1 MELPYSNLQLKHWNP
16 NAEHPLILPVHVIC
30 NTSDEEIYENIRI
43 NSARDKVWQKV
54 IPAHDRVAVICG
66 SGPSLKDNLEKIKE
80 KRDQG
85 CVIFALNGAAKFLY
99 ENGVYPDYQV
109 ILDAREETA
118 QLIGPAKEHLFASQ
132 VHPSLFEQVPDAVLW
147 QLDVGKPELFD
158 HYIPDFAII
167 GGAASV
173 GNTTTCLAF
182 AMGYRDLQ
190 LFGYDSSHRDGKGH
204 AFSQPMN
211 DGDPCAS
218 VHFNGKD
225 YIASLTMKLQA
236 EKFQET
242 SRALIDAGCKIEVHG
257 EGLLPDMFRA
267 KTENL
272 SEKEK
277 YERMWSHSTYR
288 KYSPGEDIL
297 HYFLDV
303 ADPQG
308 RIIDFGCG
316 TGRAAKKLSDF
327 GYDVVL
333 VDFASNSRDPEA
345 QHLPFIEWDLT
356 QPLIIQ
362 GEYGY
367 CTDVME
373 HIPPEDVD
381 TVINNIMN
389 AAPNVFFQISTVPDN
404 LGKLINQPLHLTV
417 EPHKA
422 WEERFNRLGYWVE
435 WQKKDPVA
443 SMFYVIKK

>member
-16 NAEHPLILPVHVIC
+16 DAENPLILPVHVIC
-30 NTSDEEIYENIRI
+30 NTSDDEIYENVRI

-54 IPAHDRVAVICG
+54 IPAHDGAAVICG
-66 SGPSLKDNLEKIKE
+66 SGPSLKDNLDKIKD

-85 CVIFALNGAAKFLY
+85 GVIFALNGAAKFLF

-132 VHPSLFEQVPDAVLW
+132 VHPSLFDLVPDAGIW
-147 QLDVGKPELFD
+147 QLDVGKPDLWD

-173 GNTTTCLAF
+173 GNTTTCLAY

-204 AFSQPMN
+204 AFSQPLN

-218 VHFNGKD
+218 VQFNGKD

-242 SRALIDAGCKIEVHG
+242 SRALIEAGCKIEVHG
-257 EGLLPDMFRA
+257 DGLLPDMFRA

-277 YERMWSHSTYR
+277 YERMWTHPAYR
-288 KYSPGEDIL
+288 KCSPGEDIL

-303 ADPQG
+303 ADPSG
-308 RIIDFGCG
+308 RVIDFGCG

-333 VDFASNSRDPEA
+333 IDFASNSRDPEA
-345 QHLPFIEWDLT
+345 QNLPFIEWDLT
-356 QPLIIQ
+356 EPLIIK

-373 HIPPEDVD
+373 HIPTEDVD
-381 TVINNIMN
+381 KVITNIMN

-404 LGKLINQPLHLTV
+404 MGKLIQLPLHLTV
-417 EPHKA
+417 EPHKS

-435 WQKKDPVA
+435 WQKKDPVS